1 MKGKFREKKM
11 KGPRLPTS
19 AMARAATGECTL
31 WTGQDR
37 WIDASESSFNS
48 KGDFLHNW
56 DWLNQEQAAEER
68 RENTEPTKPEGYAWV
83 SPPNNSSALM
93 GIKNKGQQGL
103 PWWSSA

>member
-48 KGDFLHNW
+48 KGDFLHN
-56 DWLNQEQAAEER
+56 
-68 RENTEPTKPEGYAWV
+68 
-83 SPPNNSSALM
+83 
-93 GIKNKGQQGL
+93 
-103 PWWSSA
+103 